1 MTDVKV
7 SFLIDLD
14 INNRLFMGLPR
25 KEFIMNTKKRNFFI
39 STILILVA
47 VVFTILVKLLDV
59 KQIGVNETSIGF
71 TTLNQFVFKTTG
83 VNMIWYHITDWLGL
97 VPIFMAMVYSLLGLV
112 QLIKRKSLFKVD
124 KEIIILGLFYIVVI
138 SIYIFFEK
146 VIVNYRPILMN
157 GFLEASYPSSH
168 TLMTICLCGSSI
180 IVNKKLFNNKITKLM
195 NILSLVII
203 LITVIGRLISGVHWF
218 TDIIGGMFISIALL
232 MILYSIIDIK
242 KKNN

>member
-1 MTDVKV
+1 
-7 SFLIDLD
+7 
-14 INNRLFMGLPR
+14 
-25 KEFIMNTKKRNFFI
+25 MNKKKRNFLI
-39 STILILVA
+39 STILILLA
-47 VVFTILVKLLDV
+47 VVFTILVKVVDV
-59 KQIGVNETSIGF
+59 KQVGVNGTSIGF
-71 TTLNQFVFKTTG
+71 ATLNQFVFKTTG

-97 VPIFMAMVYSLLGLV
+97 VPIFMAMAYALVGLI

-138 SIYIFFEK
+138 SLYIFFEK

-195 NILSLVII
+195 NVLSVVII
-203 LITVIGRLISGVHWF
+203 FITVIGRLISGVHWF
-218 TDIIGGMFISIALL
+218 TDIIGGIFISIALL
-232 MILYSIIDIK
+232 MTLYSLVDVIR
-242 KKNN
+242 NN

>member
-1 MTDVKV
+1 
-7 SFLIDLD
+7 
-14 INNRLFMGLPR
+14 
-25 KEFIMNTKKRNFFI
+25 MNKKKRNFLF
-39 STILILVA
+39 SAILILLA
-47 VVFTILVKLLDV
+47 VVFTILVKVVDV
-59 KQIGVNETSIGF
+59 KQVGVNETSIGF
-71 TTLNQFVFKTTG
+71 ATLNQFVFKTTG

-97 VPIFMAMVYSLLGLV
+97 VPIFMAMVYSLIGLV

-138 SIYIFFEK
+138 SFYIFFEK

-180 IVNKKLFNNKITKLM
+180 IVNKKLFDNIITKFM
-195 NILSLVII
+195 NKLSLII
-203 LITVIGRLISGVHWF
+203 IFITVIGRLISGVHWF
-218 TDIIGGMFISIALL
+218 TDIIGGICISIALL
-232 MILYSIIDIK
+232 MTFHLVIDVI